1 MKFEKLLSNKNVLYL
16 VVALAILCSLGY
28 ICVSSYECLAVFVIA
43 YFISCNY
50 IKNKI
55 ICLLIALFLSNF
67 IFGCSM
73 SFKGRFF
80 ENFNG
85 SLGPVRNTHL
95 AGEMNKVVDAVGGAA
110 GKAAAEA
117 AANSGASKA
126 TQDEEEEKAKDK
138 VERAA
143 VEAFLS

>member
-28 ICVSSYECLAVFVIA
+28 VCVSSYECLAIFVIA

-50 IKNKI
+50 IKNKV

-80 ENFNG
+80 ENFI
-85 SLGPVRNTHL
+85 ST
-95 AGEMNKVVDAVGGAA
+95 
-110 GKAAAEA
+110 
-117 AANSGASKA
+117 S
-126 TQDEEEEKAKDK
+126 
-138 VERAA
+138 
-143 VEAFLS
+143 

>member
-28 ICVSSYECLAVFVIA
+28 VCVSSYECLAVFVIA

-50 IKNKI
+50 IKNKV

-85 SLGPVRNTHL
+85 ALGPVRNPHL
-95 AGEMNKVVDAVGGAA
+95 AGEINKVVDAVGKEA